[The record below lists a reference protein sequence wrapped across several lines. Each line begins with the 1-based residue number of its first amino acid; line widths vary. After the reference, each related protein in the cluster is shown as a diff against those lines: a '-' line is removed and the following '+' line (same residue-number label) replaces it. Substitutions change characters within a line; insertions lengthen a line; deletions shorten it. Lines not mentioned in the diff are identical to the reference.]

1 MDLESSR
8 CMRTDGIELEQDSDW
23 LYFYYKT
30 ENKIVS
36 KSDMLYTD
44 ILTT

>member
-23 LYFYYKT
+23 LYFYYKI
-30 ENKIVS
+30 ENKMVS
-36 KSDMLYTD
+36 KRDMLFNY
-44 ILTT
+44 ILTA